1 MLPFSYEGGRERGTT
16 HTHTQHIFDK
26 VGEFRGSRDDQDAQ
40 PWTLKCQG
48 QGNSIVNPL
57 LVGFTFM
64 GPKPSKSES
73 ESISL

>member
-40 PWTLKCQG
+40 PWTLPRRDKHIKLR
-48 QGNSIVNPL
+48 SMRETKRKKKL
-57 LVGFTFM
+57 
-64 GPKPSKSES
+64 
-73 ESISL
+73 